1 MHQILMHISKPRVIS
16 QGLIKFYAVENFGLK
31 TGIEIH
37 QVVDATYRTPEY
49 IAYVIETAVLT
60 MLGVP

>member
-1 MHQILMHISKPRVIS
+1 
-16 QGLIKFYAVENFGLK
+16 VENFGLK
-31 TGIEIH
+31 TSIEIH

-49 IAYVIETAVLT
+49 IAYVTETAVLT